1 MTTIQNDPITPS
13 NEANPSNA
21 TAVHI
26 DSNQRLNVSSY
37 RNVSPNSSYP
47 FNGYSL
53 RIVMNEQ
60 PSGMRSIPGSAGDN
74 YWFIVDGDSVRLT
87 LKHIPHGLTN
97 KVAYLILE
105 YA

>member
-1 MTTIQNDPITPS
+1 
-13 NEANPSNA
+13 
-21 TAVHI
+21 
-26 DSNQRLNVSSY
+26 
-37 RNVSPNSSYP
+37 
-47 FNGYSL
+47 
-53 RIVMNEQ
+53 MNEQ